1 MGLRPR
7 LDALSRW
14 LMWQGLSADV
24 RVEETRIDIADTMLS
39 RAADMNVD
47 LIAMGASAT
56 RIGPNASSAVPRADC
71 WPRRP
76 CRC

>member
-47 LIAMGASAT
+47 LIAMGAYGHSH
-56 RIGPNASSAVPRADC
+56 
-71 WPRRP
+71 
-76 CRC
+76 